1 MTDPGID
8 FTDHN
13 DEVYSLRNIAAV
25 YHSNALAGINEQ
37 YHNYLR
43 DSLIPTEH
51 GGSALELGCGKGLW
65 TKVLSERY
73 DELDVVD
80 ISPELIEIALK
91 RCNKSCHVTPYVMPI
106 EHFLKNVGQK
116 NKYQHIYMTF
126 ILEHLEF
133 PVETLK
139 TVGQLLSK
147 EGSLFIAVPNA
158 NSVHRVIAYRAG
170 IIGAVD
176 ELSENDRTVG
186 HRRVYARDL
195 LVKQVTQAGFEVVD
209 EGGIGFKPLNLKQLE
224 GLSSEVINGFC
235 ASGDLVRN
243 YEAYITIRAMLS
255 NRISDYYK

>member
-1 MTDPGID
+1 MTDPDID
-8 FTDHN
+8 LTAQN
-13 DEVYSLRNIAAV
+13 DEIRSLRNIAAV
-25 YHSNALAGINEQ
+25 YHSNELAGVNEQ

-73 DELDVVD
+73 GELDIVD
-80 ISPELIEIALK
+80 ISPELIEITLK
-91 RCNKSCHVTPYVMPI
+91 KCNKESCHITPYVMPI

-139 TVGQLLSK
+139 AVGQLLSK

-176 ELSENDRTVG
+176 ELSENDRIVG
-186 HRRVYARDL
+186 HRRVYTRDL
-195 LVKQVTQAGFEVVD
+195 LIKQVTQAGFEVVD
-209 EGGIGFKPLNLKQLE
+209 EDGIGFKPLNLKQLE
-224 GLSSEVINGFC
+224 GLSSEVI
-235 ASGDLVRN
+235 
-243 YEAYITIRAMLS
+243 
-255 NRISDYYK
+255 